1 MTISFDVSTS
11 SNAIR
16 SPLDVYQNYPN
27 SKGGKEF
34 GKVLGGYASSWKST
48 IFKYLKKTM
57 DYGLEYNRDPS
68 VLEGYADASWIT
80 DQEDYVYQNYP
91 TARELRKALEVRFF
105 MEDATRRLSRHTC
118 STGMEYW
125 DAVNRVFKYLKKT
138 IPYGLEYNGDP
149 SVLEG
154 YTDASWITD
163 QEDYQSLWHW
173 LHATKKHNG
182 YETCYE
188 NCLDKVHLSECG
200 IEAASYEFKGLALN
214 HSKKPR

>member
-1 MTISFDVSTS
+1 MPTDIVKLDFFDGGSFK
-11 SNAIR
+11 R
-16 SPLDVYQNYPN
+16 WQ
-27 SKGGKEF
+27 
-34 GKVLGGYASSWKST
+34 
-48 IFKYLKKTM
+48 KKPWLNP
-57 DYGLEYNRDPS
+57 D
-68 VLEGYADASWIT
+68 I
-80 DQEDYVYQNYP
+80 
-91 TARELRKALEVRFF
+91 
-105 MEDATRRLSRHTC
+105 SRHTC

-182 YETCYE
+182 YETWHIRLRHRQVNQLINDGVITVSFLRSSKNLADPFTKGLPRQLIKSTCYG
-188 NCLDKVHLSECG
+188 NNLDKVHLSECG
-200 IEAASYEFKGLALN
+200 SEATSYEFKVLALK
-214 HSKKPR
+214 HYEKPR